1 MGWGQD
7 RHSVCFQGDK
17 KKKQTEDKVS
27 AAMQSSDGTRPLL
40 SGPNPRARPGNGR
53 TLDEMNDERD
63 EKKKKKSGAATRQK
77 DGVRARIKRNLD
89 QSANISGG
97 KKRCSQM
104 RSFVVFPSFRAR

>member
-63 EKKKKKSGAATRQK
+63 EKKKKR
-77 DGVRARIKRNLD
+77 RAVPPRDRKMA
-89 QSANISGG
+89 SARG
-97 KKRCSQM
+97 
-104 RSFVVFPSFRAR
+104 